1 MLTAAS
7 ILLELGLIP
16 QEIKIAAGAA
26 ALIYLKL
33 LAGPLKDIGKVN
45 VDWREAYPA
54 MFSVF

>member
-1 MLTAAS
+1 MLTAAT

-26 ALIYLKL
+26 ALINLKL
-33 LAGPLKDIGKVN
+33 LAGPLKDIGKVY

-54 MFSVF
+54 MLCDF

>member
-1 MLTAAS
+1 MLTAAT

-26 ALIYLKL
+26 ALINLKL
-33 LAGPLKDIGKVN
+33 LAGPLKDIGKVY

-54 MFSVF
+54 MLSVF